1 MGKWQKSGKTG
12 SRENGK
18 IGKYDVRYLNNW
30 ENRKLEE
37 MGKIGNTR
45 NRENWRNGGIGES
58 GNRGIGKKMGKI
70 CEIGKLG
77 T

>member
-12 SRENGK
+12 NRENGK
-18 IGKYDVRYLNNW
+18 IGKYDVGYLNNW

-45 NRENWRNGGIGES
+45 NRENWRNGGIGEL
-58 GNRGIGKKMGKI
+58 GNRGSEVWDIEKNG
-70 CEIGKLG
+70 ENL
-77 T
+77 